1 MHAHCCFIG
10 CSSLRERNAKSL
22 ESDRRKKV
30 ASGNSLRKRRR
41 RRSACSP
48 SSPNYNLLI
57 YIPANC
63 TFPRATFPAVIFA
76 LINRTRR
83 SFLRDRQIFSF
94 DPGSN
99 RGTTAAPRRM
109 DGFALV
115 FVRRS
120 FVSFHVPSH
129 RSRTPDSELVFEKLD
144 STAGR
149 FRPLIPPQDGREITM
164 KTFRPFTK
172 RAARIPTVSV

>member
-83 SFLRDRQIFSF
+83 SFLRDRQMFLVSIQVAIAVRWLLLDGWMDSLSFSF
-94 DPGSN
+94 DDRSY
-99 RGTTAAPRRM
+99 RFTSPRI
-109 DGFALV
+109 G
-115 FVRRS
+115 
-120 FVSFHVPSH
+120 HGH
-129 RSRTPDSELVFEKLD
+129 
-144 STAGR
+144 
-149 FRPLIPPQDGREITM
+149 
-164 KTFRPFTK
+164 
-172 RAARIPTVSV
+172 RIPSSFSRNSTPPRVDSGR